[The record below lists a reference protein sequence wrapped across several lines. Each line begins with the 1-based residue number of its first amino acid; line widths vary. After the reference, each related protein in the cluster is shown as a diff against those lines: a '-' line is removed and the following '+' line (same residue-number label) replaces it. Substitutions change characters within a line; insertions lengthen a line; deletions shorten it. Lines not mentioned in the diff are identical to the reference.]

1 MKEKT
6 FNNLMKK
13 TKKELIEIIFRKDDV
28 HIELNEKIA
37 SLQQQSTLLDIAKRD
52 LDNLSEKYS
61 KLKDE
66 CSVLKSDNSNLIEN
80 YNELSEKYSNEF
92 NVLTNEHTSLI
103 TKHNHL
109 NKIHNDLIKHIKKYK
124 NKIVILT
131 LVSIIELIVILALI
145 IM

>member
-28 HIELNEKIA
+28 HTGLNEKI
-37 SLQQQSTLLDIAKRD
+37 TLLEKDLAKEIELGELATKD
-52 LDNLSEKYS
+52 MNDLSEQYAK
-61 KLKDE
+61 E
-66 CSVLKSDNSNLIEN
+66 IEEN
-80 YNELSEKYSNEF
+80 KRLNELAEQYGKECKT
-92 NVLTNEHTSLI
+92 LTNEYSSLI

-109 NKIHNDLIKHIKKYK
+109 NEVHNDLLKHIRKYK

-131 LVSIIELIVILALI
+131 LVSMIELIVILALT